1 MTRKDYQLIASVLR
15 RYIGTD
21 YVTESIIEEQA
32 EDFANVLLAENPR
45 FDSKRFISASLGIS
59 TKDLA

>member
-1 MTRKDYQLIASVLR
+1 
-15 RYIGTD
+15 
-21 YVTESIIEEQA
+21 
-32 EDFANVLLAENPR
+32 VLLAENPR